1 MNDIS
6 VLIPSYNE
14 ARTIGK
20 IIRQIKAQGL
30 GVYVVDDGS
39 SDNTA
44 AIAEGEGAI
53 VLRHKKNMGKGASLR
68 EGFRRILEKPFAA
81 VIVMDGDDQHEA
93 SSIPAFIKE
102 AEESGADIIIGN
114 RMLDTG
120 SMPYTRKKTNYFMSY
135 LISRMCGQAI
145 PDTQCGYRLIKRK
158 VLEEVTLD
166 SSNFETESELIIK
179 AARKGFKISSVPIK
193 AVYQD
198 EKSRINPI
206 LDTLRFM
213 AFLVKMSFE
222 R

>member
-20 IIRQIKAQGL
+20 IIRQIKARGL
-30 GVYVVDDGS
+30 DVYVVDDGS

-53 VLRHKKNMGKGASLR
+53 LLRHKKNMGKGASLR
-68 EGFRRILEKPFAA
+68 EGFKRILEKPFAA

-93 SSIPAFIKE
+93 GSIPAFIKE
-102 AEESGADIIIGN
+102 MEDSGADIVIGN

-120 SMPYTRKKTNYFMSY
+120 SMPYARKKTNYFMSY

-179 AARKGFKISSVPIK
+179 AARKGFKISFVSIK
-193 AVYQD
+193 TVYQD